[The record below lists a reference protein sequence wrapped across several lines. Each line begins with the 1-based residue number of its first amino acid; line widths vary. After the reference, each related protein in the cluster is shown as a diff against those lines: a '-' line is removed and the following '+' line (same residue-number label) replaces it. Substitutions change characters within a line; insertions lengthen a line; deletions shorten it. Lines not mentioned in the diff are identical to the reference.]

1 MYVLKLETCTCLI
14 QPRVLYRS
22 LYVQIQLLKGVE
34 EYKFTQQI
42 IWYELV
48 NVYTCTYMYILVYT
62 WTSFVCTVLRLSSI
76 LRTQMALKDELS
88 TANQQSSKGTS

>member
-22 LYVQIQLLKGVE
+22 LDGQIQLLKGVE
-34 EYKFTQQI
+34 EYKFAQQV
-42 IWYELV
+42 IWYKLV